1 MHVPANLH
9 RSGLADQSGIA
20 LRKLWFPP
28 EILSS
33 VPVPIQVKVAP
44 LTLNLNLNLLILPQV
59 WKLAGFTNHLKK
71 AYRTC
76 IVS

>member
-1 MHVPANLH
+1 MPANLR

-44 LTLNLNLNLLILPQV
+44 LTLNLNLNFLILSQV